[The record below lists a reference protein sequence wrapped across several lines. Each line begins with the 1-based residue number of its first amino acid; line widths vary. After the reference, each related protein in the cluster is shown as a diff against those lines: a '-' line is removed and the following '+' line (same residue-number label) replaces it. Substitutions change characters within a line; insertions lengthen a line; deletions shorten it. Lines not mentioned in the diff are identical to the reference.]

1 MTNAVLTLAVPS
13 ARPSPGVAY
22 RDELADLA
30 DATAYNLANATED
43 WQRADVLALHR
54 QWAANARRRYR
65 AALIEGLFG
74 PQDRAATGRWR

>member
-1 MTNAVLTLAVPS
+1 MNAPTIAPVAGT
-13 ARPSPGVAY
+13 RPSPGVAY

-30 DATAYNLANATED
+30 DATSYNLANASDD

-74 PQDRAATGRWR
+74 P

>member
-1 MTNAVLTLAVPS
+1 MTNVALTLAVPA

-30 DATAYNLANATED
+30 DATSYNLANASDE

-65 AALIEGLFG
+65 AALIVGLFG
-74 PQDRAATGRWR
+74 LEGAS